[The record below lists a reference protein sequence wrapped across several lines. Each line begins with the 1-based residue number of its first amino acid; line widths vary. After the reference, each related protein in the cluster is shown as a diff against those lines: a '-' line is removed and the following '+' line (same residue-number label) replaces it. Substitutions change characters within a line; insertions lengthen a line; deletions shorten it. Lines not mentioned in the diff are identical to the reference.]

1 METKMRRT
9 ALGLSILLFSVAAG
23 HACGVERWPVKVG
36 EDRDVAKVA
45 TEPQPATIAQLV
57 DIQPPTNPSIRKSS
71 RYSPV
76 ELTTYEISGRLTL
89 IKLETDDDDYHLV
102 VTDNRGRTIIV
113 EAPLPECAANSRFEH
128 QIREVRQAL
137 DAKFGGPITSRQTPD
152 IPVTV
157 TGVGFF
163 DRLHNQEGVAPNGIE
178 LHPILEIVFE

>member
-1 METKMRRT
+1 MRST
-9 ALGLSILLFSVAAG
+9 LVGLSVLLLSVTAAC
-23 HACGVERWPVKVG
+23 ACGIERWPVKVG
-36 EDRDVAKVA
+36 EDKDVAKVT
-45 TEPQPATIAQLV
+45 TEPKPATIEELAG
-57 DIQPPTNPSIRKSS
+57 IQPPRNPSIRKSS

-102 VTDNRGRTIIV
+102 ITDNDRTMIV
-113 EAPLPECAANSRFEH
+113 EAPLPECAANSRFQH
-128 QIREVRQAL
+128 QITEVRQAL
-137 DAKFGGPITSRQTPD
+137 DAKFGGPITSRHTPD

-163 DRLHNQEGVAPNGIE
+163 DRLHDQEGKAPNGIE